1 MTHVQLA
8 DLDWQMIFE
17 DKQRNPTLQ
26 FYHDFLPVGAY
37 DNKHVNSDMQTHKIP
52 LLELAGELSKAQ

>member
-1 MTHVQLA
+1 MNCVQLA

-26 FYHDFLPVGAY
+26 FYHDFLSVGAY
-37 DNKHVNSDMQTHKIP
+37 DNKHANSDTQTHKIP
-52 LLELAGELSKAQ
+52 LLELVGGLSKVQ